1 VTAPWIFRHPKHAA
15 FVLLSLAVLLMPSI
29 NAASAHAKKHI
40 HHHKHEK
47 PSKSAKPEKPIP
59 LYQQIQHRHYKGKD
73 LCWRMYNG
81 NLIVI
86 CVG

>member
-1 VTAPWIFRHPKHAA
+1 MKHAA
-15 FVLLSLAVLLMPSI
+15 FILLSLAVLLMPSI
-29 NAASAHAKKHI
+29 TAASSHTKKHT
-40 HHHKHEK
+40 HHHRHEK
-47 PSKSAKPEKPIP
+47 IAKPANRAKPMP

-81 NLIVI
+81 NLIDI